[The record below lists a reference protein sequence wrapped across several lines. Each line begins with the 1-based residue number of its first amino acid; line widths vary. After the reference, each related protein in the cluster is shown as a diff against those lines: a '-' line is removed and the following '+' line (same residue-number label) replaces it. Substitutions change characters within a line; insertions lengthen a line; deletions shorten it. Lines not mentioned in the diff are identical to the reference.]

1 MLTCW
6 FRMNGFPT
14 NLINSSHALHFFLT
28 TTWQPN
34 TKTKKY
40 QNCFLYSLLHT
51 QFIAYCVFPN
61 HTSKSS
67 DNIWRCI
74 VNLCVLRFE
83 NQSDFIPPP
92 DLQSSCPPTDEGC
105 HQQSSQQRPQSTRA
119 ASQSTR
125 GCLGCYWK
133 PPRHPATTGQHECP
147 FHCCG
152 VKRVAMLNCCD

>member
-14 NLINSSHALHFFLT
+14 NLINSSHALHFFNNHMT
-28 TTWQPN
+28 TQHKNKVP
-34 TKTKKY
+34 KL
-40 QNCFLYSLLHT
+40 FFV

-67 DNIWRCI
+67 DNIWSAPNI

-152 VKRVAMLNCCD
+152 VKRVAMLNCCE

>member
-14 NLINSSHALHFFLT
+14 NLINSSHALQFFNNHMT
-28 TTWQPN
+28 TQHKNKVP
-34 TKTKKY
+34 KL
-40 QNCFLYSLLHT
+40 FFV

-67 DNIWRCI
+67 DNIWPAPNI